1 MKFRR
6 NKRSKLSSF
15 IDIGQLVNV
24 IFLLMVFLILAM
36 GVPLGLERSP
46 QTPKKEAPASGS
58 TAVVVLPGKIL
69 VNGQEAND
77 QILKSL
83 PQNRD
88 IVVLAS
94 GDIPYSRVTR
104 VLDVLKVSGHT
115 MLSLTT
121 RPAGR

>member
-6 NKRSKLSSF
+6 NKGSKLSSF
-15 IDIGQLVNV
+15 IDISQLVSV
-24 IFLLMVFLILAM
+24 IFLLLVFSILAM

-46 QTPKKEAPASGS
+46 ETPKRETHASG
-58 TAVVVLPGKIL
+58 TTNVLVLKGKIL
-69 VNGQEAND
+69 VNGHESDD
-77 QILKSL
+77 QALKAIPSH
-83 PQNRD
+83 RD

-115 MLSLTT
+115 RLSLTT